1 MHKIIPSNKKDERG
15 GKRKIASTFLLL
27 HGTGGNEEDLIPIA
41 LNISSETTII
51 NPRGKLLDNWDCSSV
66 LYSSKGSLRF

>member
-15 GKRKIASTFLLL
+15 GEGKIASTFLLL
-27 HGTGGNEEDLIPIA
+27 HGTGGNEEDLIIPIA

-51 NPRGKLLDNWDCSSV
+51 NPRGKLLNDGIAAQFF
-66 LYSSKGSLRF
+66 YSS